1 MCIYIA
7 PLYMRSF
14 GGMFRHLDR
23 FLYNKERYIYVPKR
37 IYAYMVYY
45 TVLPTELDLAD
56 YEKICNDVIPFL
68 PAFRKEK
75 ASGIIPVRERVVS
88 ALSFVLLCHGLLNEY
103 PERFGVRDI
112 ASVGNLIQ
120 FSYGENGKPAL
131 CPPYGDIFFNMS
143 HCRTAIACAVAPF
156 EVGVDIQDIRR
167 PSAAVLKRTGRDMNG
182 VEFSAFWS
190 RYEAYTKLT
199 GKGIST
205 GLADCDYISEAF
217 LKGNNVSIETTPV
230 FYPDF
235 SCSPSDFVLS
245 DSMQTCS
252 VRSDNTQKKTAAFL
266 STAFYDNPNTNFNN
280 IFCDFSRLCKPA
292 LL

>member
-1 MCIYIA
+1 
-7 PLYMRSF
+7 
-14 GGMFRHLDR
+14 
-23 FLYNKERYIYVPKR
+23 
-37 IYAYMVYY
+37 MVYY
-45 TVLPTELDLAD
+45 TVLPTELDLDD
-56 YEKICNDVIPFL
+56 YEKIYNDVLPFL

-75 ASGIIPVRERVVS
+75 AAGIIPARERVVS
-88 ALSFVLLCHGLLNEY
+88 ALSFVLLCYGLLSEC
-103 PERFGVRDI
+103 PERFGGRDI

-120 FSYGENGKPAL
+120 FSYGENGKPSL
-131 CPPYGDIFFNMS
+131 CAPYRDIFFNMS

-182 VEFSAFWS
+182 GEFSAFWS

-205 GLADCDYISEAF
+205 GLADCDYMSEAF
-217 LKGNNVSIETTPV
+217 LKANSVSIETTPV
-230 FYPDF
+230 FYPD
-235 SCSPSDFVLS
+235 SLCSTSDFVLY
-245 DSMQTCS
+245 DSIQTCTS
-252 VRSDNTQKKTAAFL
+252 LSDNAQKKTAAFL
-266 STAFYDNPNTNFNN
+266 STAFCNNHNNNFNN

>member
-1 MCIYIA
+1 M
-7 PLYMRSF
+7 L
-14 GGMFRHLDR
+14 
-23 FLYNKERYIYVPKR
+23 
-37 IYAYMVYY
+37 
-45 TVLPTELDLAD
+45 
-56 YEKICNDVIPFL
+56 PFL

-75 ASGIIPVRERVVS
+75 AAGIIPVRERVVS
-88 ALSFVLLCHGLLNEY
+88 ALSFVLLCYGLSSEY
-103 PERFGVRDI
+103 PERFGGRDI

-167 PSAAVLKRTGRDMNG
+167 PSAAVLKRTGRDMNSW
-182 VEFSAFWS
+182 EFSAFWS

-205 GLADCDYISEAF
+205 GLADCDYMSEAF
-217 LKGNNVSIETTPV
+217 LKANSVSIETTPV
-230 FYPDF
+230 FYPD
-235 SCSPSDFVLS
+235 SLCSPSDFVLY
-245 DSMQTCS
+245 DSIQTCS
-252 VRSDNTQKKTAAFL
+252 SLSDNAQKKTAAFL
-266 STAFYDNPNTNFNN
+266 STAFCNNHNNNFNN

>member
-1 MCIYIA
+1 
-7 PLYMRSF
+7 
-14 GGMFRHLDR
+14 
-23 FLYNKERYIYVPKR
+23 
-37 IYAYMVYY
+37 MVYY
-45 TVLPTELDLAD
+45 TVLPEYLSLDD
-56 YEKICNDVIPFL
+56 YEKICNDVLPFL
-68 PAFRKEK
+68 PDFRKEK
-75 ASGIIPVRERVVS
+75 AAGIIPVRERVVS
-88 ALSFVLLCHGLLNEY
+88 ALSFVLLCYGLSSEY
-103 PERFGVRDI
+103 PERFGGRDI

-167 PSAAVLKRTGRDMNG
+167 PSAAVLKRTGRDMNS

-205 GLADCDYISEAF
+205 GLADCDYMSEAF
-217 LKGNNVSIETTPV
+217 LKANSVSIETTPV
-230 FYPDF
+230 FYPD
-235 SCSPSDFVLS
+235 SLCPPSDFVLY
-245 DSMQTCS
+245 DSIQTCTS
-252 VRSDNTQKKTAAFL
+252 LSDNAQKKTAAFL
-266 STAFYDNPNTNFNN
+266 STAFCNNHNNNFNN